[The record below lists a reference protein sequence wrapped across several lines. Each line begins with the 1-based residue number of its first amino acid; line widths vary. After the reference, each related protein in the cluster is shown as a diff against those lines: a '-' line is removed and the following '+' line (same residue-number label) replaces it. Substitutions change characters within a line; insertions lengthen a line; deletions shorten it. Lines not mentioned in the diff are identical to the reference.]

1 MATELTSA
9 NVKVTA
15 TSTFS
20 NALDLS
26 TITDTLRLPI
36 VHAFTNGTGADK
48 AEITWH
54 DQRTLAK
61 ETADNL
67 DLAGGLSHAFGTA
80 TFTKIKALIIQNTST
95 ATGLVLHVGG
105 AASNAVST
113 LTAATND
120 VVVVG
125 AGGTLVLT
133 APTDGYVVTAGSA
146 DVLKVYNPHAETAV
160 TYDIVVIGEGT

>member
-9 NVKVTA
+9 GVKVTA
-15 TSTFS
+15 TSSFA

-26 TITDTLRLPI
+26 TITDTLRLPV
-36 VHAFTNGTGADK
+36 VHSFTDGTGAGK

-54 DQRTLAK
+54 DQRTLAA
-61 ETADNL
+61 EGTDNL
-67 DLAGGLSHAFGTA
+67 DLAGGVSHAFGTA
-80 TFTKIKALIIQNTST
+80 TFTKVKALVIQNTT
-95 ATGLVLHVGG
+95 TTTGLVLHVGG
-105 AASNAVST
+105 AASNPIST
-113 LTAATND
+113 LTGATND
-120 VVVVG
+120 VIVVG

-133 APTDGYVVTAGSA
+133 APTDGYVITGGSA